1 MRADTSSAMEAS
13 MDTKGE
19 AFAHADSDFLTI
31 GTLRA
36 ESAKLVAC
44 SGGQIIEDPPLLQQF
59 SALCE
64 AIDGVL
70 GDGLRLG
77 EIRITQSYYIAEIQG
92 VAELDGQHGRV
103 AEILELVKQFDDSR
117 IRLEANCRRETPAA
131 ADECGVDG
139 KRLGVLRVA
148 SDLADAGC
156 AVEFTLPGHGTVQL
170 PAPNA
175 KAFTA
180 LPAANKH
187 KNKKVDGEITA
198 IGRGDG
204 RGSRLEIAKRSM
216 YLVAGLELE
225 EAWRLMKAQAHLQG
239 TAQWVEDGYIITN
252 PVYASRLVG

>member
-1 MRADTSSAMEAS
+1 
-13 MDTKGE
+13 MDTKDE
-19 AFAHADSDFLTI
+19 AFALVDSDFLTI

-44 SGGQIIEDPPLLQQF
+44 SGGQIVEDPPLLQQF

-64 AIDGVL
+64 AVEGVL
-70 GDGLRLG
+70 GEGLRLG
-77 EIRITQSYYIAEIQG
+77 EIRITQSYYIVEVQG

-103 AEILELVKQFDDSR
+103 AEILELIKQFDDGR

-148 SDLADAGC
+148 SDLAGAGC
-156 AVEFTLPGHGTVQL
+156 AVEFALPGHGTVQL
-170 PAPNA
+170 PAPDA
-175 KAFTA
+175 KAFIA
-180 LPAANKH
+180 LPAANNH

-204 RGSRLEIAKRSM
+204 RGSRLEVAKRSM
-216 YLVAGLELE
+216 YLVVGLELE
-225 EAWRLMKAQAHLQG
+225 EAWRLMKAQTYLQG
-239 TAQWVEDGYIITN
+239 TAKWVEDEYIITS
-252 PVYASRLVG
+252 PVYAPRLLG